1 MTFEHL
7 LLAVAAIPSI
17 YYLLSLYS
25 TLQYFRSTARERQ
38 PNIDFTPPV
47 SCLKPVKG
55 FDEDAYENYASFCRQ
70 DYPDYEILFCVD
82 KDDPAVPVLENWC
95 VIFPNAASACCSVLA
110 VTPSMTRSRA
120 SRA

>member
-1 MTFEHL
+1 LTVEHL
-7 LLAVAAIPSI
+7 LLAAASIPFV

-25 TLQYFRSTARERQ
+25 TMRYFRSAARERSQ
-38 PNIDFTPPV
+38 EVVFAPPI

-82 KDDPAVPVLENWC
+82 KDDPTVPVL
-95 VIFPNAASACCSVLA
+95 
-110 VTPSMTRSRA
+110 
-120 SRA
+120 